1 MTLPP
6 YTGTREDRVYSLAVG
21 FCVRKCH
28 RDAKTAPVA
37 HLAWIATNSTVLN
50 ELHNTVALQEGIMP
64 SKQLED
70 NFDLLPDGVI
80 VCDRE
85 GKILRANAA
94 ALKLFEVASEDLCRG
109 VDYQQFLHGSIIGD
123 EPQRAIALEPWLMNL
138 LIDGE
143 AASSLQKETLVL
155 QPPSGRTVYVIR
167 RGLPL
172 LDAQQQAVGTI
183 SVFHD
188 ITHQYQKAL
197 HLQRVHQ
204 AVSALT
210 AAIAHIPEH
219 IPCAFP
225 EGIFLLSPP
234 VRLIAQQLV
243 DVIAQV
249 LDCQGV
255 SLQAREPGAGR
266 LIYAV
271 GSGFTPQWERY
282 LRETSGRFLPSDFVD
297 ETVITRLAAGQEVI
311 LPTDRLRLPS
321 GYWVDVGARNL
332 LLVPLFLG
340 QQWVGSLVIA
350 KAGFDHGYTPE
361 EIELVKAVAAET
373 MLVIDCLRCLY
384 EQAETSTR
392 ALLRQEMDR
401 LITGFLN
408 LASHELKTPLT
419 VIKGNIQLAQRRL
432 ATLKR
437 QLAQQPGGMSEKLE
451 QLQDTLVSAA
461 QSARLQERI
470 IKALMD
476 DARIQSNT
484 LELHPARWD
493 LNALLREAVATQQLV
508 APERTIVLESLPPE
522 RVVPVMADA
531 ERITQVITSYL
542 VNALSSSPADRPVT
556 VQLGVEGAVARVS
569 VQDQG
574 PGIPGEEQARIWE
587 RFYHARGM
595 AVQHEL
601 DLNLGLGFYL
611 SRAFIECHQGSV
623 GVQSAPGRG
632 ATFWFTLPV
641 EVSPEG

>member
-1 MTLPP
+1 
-6 YTGTREDRVYSLAVG
+6 
-21 FCVRKCH
+21 
-28 RDAKTAPVA
+28 
-37 HLAWIATNSTVLN
+37 VLN
-50 ELHNTVALQEGIMP
+50 ELNNKVALQEGIMP

-70 NFDLLPDGVI
+70 NFDLLPDSVI

-109 VDYQQFLHGSIIGD
+109 GDYQQFLHGSILGD
-123 EPQRAIALEPWLMNL
+123 EPQRAIALEPWLMSL

-155 QPPSGRTVYVIR
+155 QPPSGRTVCVTR

-172 LDAQQQAVGTI
+172 LDAQKQAVGTI

-204 AVSALT
+204 AVSALI

-234 VRLIAQQLV
+234 VLLIAQQLV

-255 SLQAREPGAGR
+255 RLLALEPGAGR

-282 LRETSGRFLPSDFVD
+282 LWETSGRFLPSDFVD
-297 ETVITRLAAGQEVI
+297 ETVLTRLAAGQEVI
-311 LPTDRLRLPS
+311 LPTDRLRQHLPS
-321 GYWVDVGARNL
+321 YRADVGAKNL

-340 QQWVGSLVIA
+340 QQQVGTLVIT
-350 KAGFDHGYTPE
+350 KAGFDHTYTPE
-361 EIELVKAVAAET
+361 EIEFVKAVAAET

-392 ALLRQEMDR
+392 ALMRQEMDR

-437 QLAQQPGGMSEKLE
+437 QLAEQPGGMSEQLE

-476 DARIQSNT
+476 DARIQSHT
-484 LELHPARWD
+484 LELHPTRWD

-508 APERTIVLESLPPE
+508 ASERTIVLESLPPE

-542 VNALSSSPADRPVT
+542 VNALSYSPADQPVT

-574 PGIPGEEQARIWE
+574 PGIPGEEQERIWE
-587 RFYHARGM
+587 RFSHARGI

-601 DLNLGLGFYL
+601 DLNLGLGLYL
-611 SRAFIECHQGSV
+611 SRAFIEGHQGSV
-623 GVQSAPGRG
+623 GVQSAPGHS

-641 EVSPEG
+641 EVSPQG